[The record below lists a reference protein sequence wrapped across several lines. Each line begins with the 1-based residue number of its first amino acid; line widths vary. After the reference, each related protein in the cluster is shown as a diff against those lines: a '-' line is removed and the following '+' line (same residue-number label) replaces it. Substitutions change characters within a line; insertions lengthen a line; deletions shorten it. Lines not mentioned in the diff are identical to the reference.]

1 MSTGTTEI
9 SQATAIELAARLR
22 SRELSALEVVDACLQ
37 RIDDRDADIRA
48 WTAVDAE
55 YARSQARALDS
66 GPIRGPLH
74 GVPIAVKDI
83 IATAA
88 LPTQYGSPI
97 YAGHRPDRDAA
108 CVSAAL
114 ASGAIVLG
122 KTATTEFAFLSP
134 TATVN
139 PLNPAH
145 TPGGSSSGSAAAIA
159 DTMVPLAFGTQ
170 TAGSVIRPASYCG
183 IVGYKP
189 TYGTI
194 DRAGVK
200 LIAENLDTVGVFA
213 RTVSDAALFT
223 GSITGNR
230 ELSQP
235 SIASNDSHIGFCRT
249 HDWNEVDSATASII
263 ESAVE
268 RLTAGG
274 ALVSSVE
281 LPAKFARLQRAHA
294 VIQGFEAA
302 RNLGSELEDH
312 RSSLSPML
320 LAMLDEGAAVSIS
333 LYHESRRLVSECQE
347 SLAEVFGTCQVL
359 VTASATGEAPKG
371 LGSTGNP
378 VMNRIWTALHVPC
391 ISVPVGHGPNGLPIG
406 LQIIGRHGNDSNML
420 GIAKLISAYATYA
433 QPVNRRT
440 PALREAV

>member
-1 MSTGTTEI
+1 MSSGMAEI
-9 SQATAIELAARLR
+9 SQATATQLAERLR
-22 SRELSALEVVDACLQ
+22 SRELSALEVVDACLH

-48 WTAVDAE
+48 WTVVDAE
-55 YARSQARALDS
+55 GARAQARVLDS

-88 LPTQYGSPI
+88 LPTQYGSAI
-97 YAGHRPDRDAA
+97 YAGHQPDRDAA

-114 ASGAIVLG
+114 AAGAIVLG

-134 TATVN
+134 TTTVN
-139 PLNPAH
+139 PRNPAH

-159 DTMVPLAFGTQ
+159 DDMVPLAFGTQ

-200 LIAENLDTVGVFA
+200 LIAESLDTVGVFA
-213 RTVSDAALFT
+213 RTVADASLFT

-230 ELSQP
+230 ELLRP
-235 SIASNDSHIGFCRT
+235 LTAIGDLHIGFCRT

-274 ALVSSVE
+274 ALLSPIE
-281 LPAKFARLQRAHA
+281 LPAEFAQLQQAHA
-294 VIQGFEAA
+294 TIQGFEAA
-302 RNLGSELEDH
+302 RNLKLELEEH
-312 RSSLSPML
+312 RSSLSALL
-320 LAMLDEGAAVSIS
+320 LAMLDHGAAVSKAQYDDS
-333 LYHESRRLVSECQE
+333 KQLVSECRG
-347 SLAEVFGTCQVL
+347 SLPEVFGACHVL
-359 VTASATGEAPKG
+359 VTASATGEAPRG

-378 VMNRIWTALHVPC
+378 VMNRIWTALHTPC
-391 ISVPVGHGPNGLPIG
+391 ITVPAADGPNGLPVG
-406 LQIIGRHGNDSNML
+406 LQIIGRPGDDARML
-420 GIAKLISAYATYA
+420 ACADWIDRHI
-433 QPVNRRT
+433 RT
-440 PALREAV
+440 S

>member
-1 MSTGTTEI
+1 MSSGINEI
-9 SQATAIELAARLR
+9 NRATAKQLAEKLR

-48 WTAVDAE
+48 WTVVDAE
-55 YARSQARALDS
+55 FARAQARALDS

-74 GVPIAVKDI
+74 GIPIGVKDI

-97 YAGHRPDRDAA
+97 YAGHRPNNDAA
-108 CVSAAL
+108 CVSAARS
-114 ASGAIVLG
+114 AGAIVLG

-139 PLNPAH
+139 PRNPAH

-159 DTMVPLAFGTQ
+159 DSMVPLAFGTQ

-200 LIAENLDTVGVFA
+200 LIAESLDTIGVFA
-213 RTVSDAALFT
+213 RTVSDAAFFT
-223 GSITGNR
+223 GSITGNH
-230 ELSQP
+230 ELLP
-235 SIASNDSHIGFCRT
+235 PLIECNDLHIGFCRT
-249 HDWNEVDSATASII
+249 HNWNEVDAATAWII
-263 ESAVE
+263 ESAIE
-268 RLTAGG
+268 RLTASG
-274 ALVSSVE
+274 ALLSPIE
-281 LPAKFARLQRAHA
+281 LPAEFAQLQRAHA
-294 VIQGFEAA
+294 VIQAFEAA
-302 RNLGSELEDH
+302 RNLQFELAVH

-320 LAMLDEGAAVSIS
+320 LAMLDDGATVSKAQ
-333 LYHESRRLVSECQE
+333 YDDSRRLVSECRA
-347 SLAEVFGTCQVL
+347 SLTEVFGACHVL
-359 VTASATGEAPKG
+359 VTPSATGEAPRG

-378 VMNRIWTALHVPC
+378 VMNRIWTALHTPC
-391 ISVPVGHGPNGLPIG
+391 ITVSAADGPNGLPVGI
-406 LQIIGRHGNDSNML
+406 QVIGRPGDDTRML
-420 GIAKLISAYATYA
+420 ACADWIDRQIRSS
-433 QPVNRRT
+433 
-440 PALREAV
+440 